1 MDCPLLAHDCCPGAR
16 QEGVAEAAG
25 LASGTPPATLGTK
38 LTLCSQTTDD
48 PYLLFQFT
56 GLFLSRD
63 FGVKATIEAV
73 EKRGL
78 LELRHF
84 LSTKTTAHPEL
95 MIEMI
100 YYLLRSFLR
109 HRGPGVT
116 LEPISEN
123 IQEFIEHWTP
133 LVKDNEYCA
142 TQLVSFQQFMI
153 SVAF

>member
-1 MDCPLLAHDCCPGAR
+1 M
-16 QEGVAEAAG
+16 
-25 LASGTPPATLGTK
+25 PPIALGTE
-38 LTLCSQTTDD
+38 LTLRPQTTDD

-56 GLFLSRD
+56 GLFLSRE
-63 FGVKATIEAV
+63 FGVNATIEAV

-84 LSTKTTAHPEL
+84 LSTKATSHPEM
-95 MIEMI
+95 MIELI

-116 LEPISEN
+116 LEPIAEN
-123 IQEFIEHWTP
+123 IQAFIEHWTP